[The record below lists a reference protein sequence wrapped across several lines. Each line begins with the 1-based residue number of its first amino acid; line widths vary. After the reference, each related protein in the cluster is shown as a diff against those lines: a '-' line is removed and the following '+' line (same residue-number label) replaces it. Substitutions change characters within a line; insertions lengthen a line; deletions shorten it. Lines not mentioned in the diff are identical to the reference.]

1 MNPGSTLAKASI
13 LPVLAL
19 LLVMPT
25 LRAQGLGGVSSCD
38 QAPQITAAATS
49 FALQGDTGLN
59 ARQASAVVT
68 TVVRQATQ
76 TAPYAMSEICN
87 AAMQT
92 VQAAVLQTAAQ
103 GKSPQGNLSHEEVAQ
118 LPPSEA
124 VAVADGYR
132 KMTKAVVQGAID
144 GGVSAGIDAPE
155 LQKLIASVTVSMVK
169 DAGVQA
175 ALTATS
181 SKNGTPD
188 PSKGLPMDTAE
199 EGKTVTAMIV
209 ATITQVAK
217 NAGFSDKEISTA
229 VNRAAAECVSTAQN
243 IDAVIRQS
251 VASQVAGQV
260 AGQVANQVASQIA
273 VEVAKQVA
281 TAVAAE
287 VVRPVTPVTTP
298 AGGED
303 SNDAPSQNQN
313 TAPKTLPTSPGQTI
327 NPGVNTPP
335 TVLTPPTPASSGGTR

>member
-1 MNPGSTLAKASI
+1 MNPGSAMAKASFV
-13 LPVLAL
+13 PVLAL

-49 FALQGDTGLN
+49 FALQGDSGLN

-92 VQAAVLQTAAQ
+92 VQATALQTAAQ
-103 GKSPQGNLSHEEVAQ
+103 GKSPPENLSHEEVAQ

-144 GGVSAGIDAPE
+144 GGVSAGIEAPE

-175 ALTATS
+175 ALTAAT

-199 EGKTVTAMIV
+199 EGKAVTAMIV
-209 ATITQVAK
+209 ATLSQVAK

-229 VNRAAAECVSTAQN
+229 INRAAAECVATAQN

-260 AGQVANQVASQIA
+260 AGQVANQVASQVA

-287 VVRPVTPVTTP
+287 VVRPTSQLSVPDGGADVDTKKTPNPTIVP
-298 AGGED
+298 GD
-303 SNDAPSQNQN
+303 NNSVAPRI
-313 TAPKTLPTSPGQTI
+313 LPTPI
-327 NPGVNTPP
+327 
-335 TVLTPPTPASSGGTR
+335 PASSGGTR